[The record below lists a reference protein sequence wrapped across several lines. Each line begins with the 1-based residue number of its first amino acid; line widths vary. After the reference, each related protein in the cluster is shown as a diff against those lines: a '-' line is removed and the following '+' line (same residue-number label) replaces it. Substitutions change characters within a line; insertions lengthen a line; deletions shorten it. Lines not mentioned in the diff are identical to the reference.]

1 MSAIDERAV
10 NAPPAGPFPVPVR
23 RDSARSNALSELST
37 RLAESITDVNSTLH
51 AVVEL
56 VSKFLGDT
64 AVIRLLDGDGR
75 TMSVAAIHDADEHTA
90 TKLRSALELTTSDVT
105 GLIPHA
111 AVLSDAQPVQLAGDA
126 FEDALEQM
134 HPLTRQA
141 ILELGVHTALICPL
155 RAGGSVIGTLGLWRH
170 RTDTPHS
177 ERDRGFTQEL
187 ADRAALAIENARLV
201 DRLQAEIAE
210 RKQNEDN
217 LRLTAELLK
226 QVDQKRRALLE
237 HLVSAQEEERRRIAV
252 DVHDD
257 SIQAMAAIGV
267 RLQIMRRKAAAPELT
282 DQLEQIED
290 AVTETIARLR
300 ALLFRLEA
308 APVEQVGLVRAITRF
323 VAEVFPEGE
332 LQVRVT
338 STMTKELDGSMH
350 IVLYRVAQEALSNVL
365 KHARANKVT
374 VQIADAVG
382 GVQLTVSDDGAG
394 FNPSEAIRHAL
405 PGHLG
410 MRSMHERAVVAG
422 GSLEIE
428 SRPGAGTIVRCWL
441 PEVRV

>member
-1 MSAIDERAV
+1 MLDARAV
-10 NAPPAGPFPVPVR
+10 DASRSGAPTPMR
-23 RDSARSNALSELST
+23 RDSERSRALSELST
-37 RLAESITDVNSTLH
+37 RLAESITNVSGTLH

-56 VSKFLGDT
+56 VSQFLGDT
-64 AVIRLLDGDGR
+64 AVIRLLDEGGS
-75 TMSVAAIHDADEHTA
+75 TMTVAAIHDADEHVA
-90 TKLRSALELTTSDVT
+90 EKLRTALGLTTSDVT

-111 AVLSDAQPVQLAGDA
+111 VALSDAQPVQLAGEA
-126 FEDALEQM
+126 FDDALEQM

-141 ILELGVHTALICPL
+141 VLELRMNTALICPL
-155 RAGGSVIGTLGLWRH
+155 RVTGRVIGTLGLWRW
-170 RTDTPHS
+170 RNAAPHS
-177 ERDRGFTQEL
+177 ERDRGFAQEL

-201 DRLQAEIAE
+201 DRLKAEIAE

-257 SIQAMAAIGV
+257 SIQAMAAVGV
-267 RLQIMRRKAAAPELT
+267 RLQIMRRKTQGGELT
-282 DQLEQIED
+282 DQLGQIED
-290 AVTETIARLR
+290 AVTETISRLR

-308 APVEQVGLVRAITRF
+308 APVEQVGLVRAISRF
-323 VAEVFPEGE
+323 VAEVFPESE
-332 LQVRVT
+332 PQVRVT

-365 KHARANKVT
+365 KHARSKKVT

-382 GVQLTVSDDGAG
+382 GVQLTVSDDGVG

-422 GSLEIE
+422 GSLEID
-428 SRPGAGTIVRCWL
+428 SKPGAGTTVRCWL